1 VTISLRNLRR
11 RLDRLNNNEIR
22 ANTTDNNFVGVFVIS
37 SSSQNRHRG
46 NTSLNNR
53 SFDMEDGNANCDS
66 NKWERNTFGTC
77 NQSCIHRA
85 AATGR

>member
-1 VTISLRNLRR
+1 M
-11 RLDRLNNNEIR
+11 
-22 ANTTDNNFVGVFVIS
+22 GVFVIS

-66 NKWERNTFGTC
+66 IKWEGNTLGTG
-77 NQSCIHRA
+77 NQSRIH
-85 AATGR
+85 

>member
-1 VTISLRNLRR
+1 
-11 RLDRLNNNEIR
+11 
-22 ANTTDNNFVGVFVIS
+22 VGVFVIS

-66 NKWERNTFGTC
+66 IKWEGNTLGTG
-77 NQSCIHRA
+77 NQSRIH
-85 AATGR
+85 